1 MKFLSIIRD
10 LWQNRILISALCAW
24 GAAQVIKAILYRVI
38 NGRFSIERLFGDGG
52 MPSGHSAT
60 VTAAAT
66 AAAINC
72 GLGSSEFAITVIISI
87 IVMHDACGVRRETG
101 KQALVIQDLVETLNI
116 LAEKEYTPPQRL
128 KIFVG
133 HTPMQ
138 VLVGGIVGLLTGILI
153 GIL

>member
-1 MKFLSIIRD
+1 MGLLNVVYE
-10 LWQNRILISALCAW
+10 LWENRMLISALGAW
-24 GAAQVIKAILYRVI
+24 GIAQVIKALLYGVL
-38 NGRFSIERLFGDGG
+38 NGNFSLERLFGDGG

-60 VTAAAT
+60 VSAMAT

-72 GLGSSEFAITVIISI
+72 GLGSTEFAITVIIAL
-87 IVMHDACGVRRETG
+87 IVMHDACGVRREAG
-101 KQALVIQDLVETLNI
+101 KQARVIQDLVDTLNI
-116 LAEKEYTPPQRL
+116 LAEKEYTPPQKL

-138 VLVGGIVGLLTGILI
+138 VVVGCFTGILTGLFI

>member
-60 VTAAAT
+60 VTAAA
-66 AAAINC
+66 INC
-72 GLGSSEFAITVIISI
+72 GLGSSEFAITVIIAI

>member
-1 MKFLSIIRD
+1 MGFLNVVYE
-10 LWQNRILISALCAW
+10 LWENRILISALGAW
-24 GAAQVIKAILYRVI
+24 GIAQVIKALLYGVL
-38 NGRFSIERLFGDGG
+38 NGNFSLERLFGDGG

-60 VTAAAT
+60 VSAAAT

-72 GLGSSEFAITVIISI
+72 GLGSTEFAITVIIAL
-87 IVMHDACGVRRETG
+87 IVMHDACGVRREAG
-101 KQALVIQDLVETLNI
+101 KQARVIQDLVETLNM
-116 LAEKEYTPPQRL
+116 LAEKEYTPPQKL

-138 VLVGGIVGLLTGILI
+138 VVVGCFVGILTGLFI

>member
-1 MKFLSIIRD
+1 
-10 LWQNRILISALCAW
+10 
-24 GAAQVIKAILYRVI
+24 
-38 NGRFSIERLFGDGG
+38 
-52 MPSGHSAT
+52 
-60 VTAAAT
+60 
-66 AAAINC
+66 
-72 GLGSSEFAITVIISI
+72 
-87 IVMHDACGVRRETG
+87 MHDACGVRRETG

>member
-1 MKFLSIIRD
+1 M
-10 LWQNRILISALCAW
+10 
-24 GAAQVIKAILYRVI
+24 QVIRELLSNRVLLSGLIGWGTAQILKTIIYALMNRTLDLTRI
-38 NGRFSIERLFGDGG
+38 FGDGG

-72 GLGSSEFAITVIISI
+72 GLGSSEFAITVIIAI